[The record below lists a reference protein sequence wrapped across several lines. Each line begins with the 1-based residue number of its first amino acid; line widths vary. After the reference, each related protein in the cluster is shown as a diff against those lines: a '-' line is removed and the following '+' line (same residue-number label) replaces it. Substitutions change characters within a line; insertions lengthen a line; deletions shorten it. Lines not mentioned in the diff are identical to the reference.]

1 MEQKLTKLEQK
12 RIEEKTEVMNIIINL
27 KDNQHKMTKKFN
39 GKIAFLNRIIKTNNL
54 YTKYLCEEIIKNP
67 TTKEEMS
74 MEIENQISDDD
85 ISYFILGIF
94 CNNLIFITYS
104 NSNTRFFRYFIL
116 PE

>member
-1 MEQKLTKLEQK
+1 MGMQKKLTKIEQN
-12 RIEEKTEVMNIIINL
+12 RIEEKTELMNIIINL
-27 KDNQHKMTKKFN
+27 KDYQHKMTKKFN
-39 GKIAFLNRIIKTNNL
+39 GKIAFLNRIIKTNNI
-54 YTKYLCEEIIKNP
+54 YTKYL